1 MAAPDHQNT
10 GRCER
15 ERGARYSITG
25 ARRLWLAVAVVELLY
40 VLAVVV
46 AVPIGRGAVLLA
58 IALALILAAMV
69 GARLGTTRSLA
80 VCSHGDEQTQPSTE
94 DHGRGPARAAQMP
107 SSTFGSLRAA
117 EGSDYPR
124 PSHDGALAGRAPVD
138 AAQRAPRPGAR
149 AGWQ

>member
-1 MAAPDHQNT
+1 MAAPDHQNA
-10 GRCER
+10 GHVNPNG
-15 ERGARYSITG
+15 GARYSITG

-69 GARLGTTRSLA
+69 GARLGTTRSGA

-94 DHGRGPARAAQMP
+94 DHGRGPARAAEMP
-107 SSTFGSLRAA
+107 SSTPVASNCR
-117 EGSDYPR
+117 R
-124 PSHDGALAGRAPVD
+124 GR
-138 AAQRAPRPGAR
+138 
-149 AGWQ
+149 